1 MLWANKLLSK
11 IENSLVVLKQSDF
24 RILAF
29 AILVSGAGSA
39 LVPIAFA
46 IETTRVEERG
56 WGLVCVMIGL
66 WIGRFL
72 GMIIYKSVGF
82 NFHPLQIMIISSLG
96 MGLAQICLL
105 FWIWLFSNGILAMSI
120 SSLFY
125 GFAAAFFK
133 PSTFVSIPIMMSEN
147 LHQQANSILSI
158 IGDTYAIMGPLL
170 GAALTIGL
178 GFEFVLMFD
187 GITFFI
193 TIILLKI
200 LYLRRNSE
208 NNNLEKDKLKVEN
221 KFALNDFNYF
231 PVWTYLG
238 LLSWLFCS
246 LAIGIIGVA
255 GPTLIMAN
263 FSETAWAFVA
273 TFMAAG
279 SLLGSTTSLLGLTQ
293 KIQWSILHLLCGLGL
308 GIQLV
313 VLNFSNTIW
322 VVCFVVFLGAMSVTI
337 SGIRWDTVNQSAFT
351 GRKLH
356 VFASLDQFA
365 NNIGI
370 PTGIIL
376 FGIAGILDFKEPM
389 ITVVGVLAFIFTIPV
404 FLCSIFKVRFHAK
417 KSS

>member
-133 PSTFVSIPIMMSEN
+133 PSTFLDARRLVITHP
-147 LHQQANSILSI
+147 LHTNALL
-158 IGDTYAIMGPLL
+158 DTHAY
-170 GAALTIGL
+170 
-178 GFEFVLMFD
+178 
-187 GITFFI
+187 
-193 TIILLKI
+193 
-200 LYLRRNSE
+200 
-208 NNNLEKDKLKVEN
+208 NN
-221 KFALNDFNYF
+221 F
-231 PVWTYLG
+231 PH
-238 LLSWLFCS
+238 S
-246 LAIGIIGVA
+246 
-255 GPTLIMAN
+255 
-263 FSETAWAFVA
+263 
-273 TFMAAG
+273 
-279 SLLGSTTSLLGLTQ
+279 
-293 KIQWSILHLLCGLGL
+293 
-308 GIQLV
+308 
-313 VLNFSNTIW
+313 
-322 VVCFVVFLGAMSVTI
+322 
-337 SGIRWDTVNQSAFT
+337 
-351 GRKLH
+351 
-356 VFASLDQFA
+356 
-365 NNIGI
+365 
-370 PTGIIL
+370 
-376 FGIAGILDFKEPM
+376 
-389 ITVVGVLAFIFTIPV
+389 IFTYNFPFV
-404 FLCSIFKVRFHAK
+404 KEDGK
-417 KSS
+417 KLGG

>member
-1 MLWANKLLSK
+1 M
-11 IENSLVVLKQSDF
+11 LKQPDF

-29 AILVSGAGSA
+29 ANLVSGAGSA

-46 IETTRVEERG
+46 IETTRVEEQG

-72 GMIIYKSVGF
+72 GMIIYKRVGF
-82 NFHPLQIMIISSLG
+82 NFHPLLIMIVSSLAL
-96 MGLAQICLL
+96 GLAQIGLL
-105 FWIWLFSNGILAMSI
+105 FWIWNFSNSILAMSI
-120 SSLFY
+120 SAFFY
-125 GFAAAFFK
+125 GLAAAFHK
-133 PSTFVSIPIMMSEN
+133 PAIFVSIPIIVTETMRP
-147 LHQQANSILSI
+147 QANSVLSM
-158 IGDTYAIMGPLL
+158 IGDTYATMGPLL

-178 GFEFVLMFD
+178 GFEFVLLFD

-193 TIILLKI
+193 KLILLKI
-200 LYLRRNSE
+200 LYSRRNSE
-208 NNNLEKDKLKVEN
+208 NNYSEKGTLNAEN
-221 KFALNDFNYF
+221 KFAFNDLNYF

-255 GPTLIMAN
+255 GPTLVMAN

-273 TFMAAG
+273 TCMAVG
-279 SLLGSTTSLLGLTQ
+279 SLFGSTTSFFGLTQ
-293 KIQWSILHLLCGLGL
+293 KIQWSGLHLLCGLGL
-308 GIQLV
+308 GIQLIA
-313 VLNFSNTIW
+313 LNFSNTIW
-322 VVCFVVFLGAMSVTI
+322 VVCSVVFLGAMSVTI
-337 SGIRWDTVNQSAFT
+337 SGIRWDTVNQSEFT

-365 NNIGI
+365 NNMGI

-376 FGIAGILDFKEPM
+376 FGIAGIMDFKEPM
-389 ITVVGVLAFIFTIPV
+389 ITVVGVLAFVFTIPV
-404 FLCSIFKVRFHAK
+404 FLCSIFKVRFNAK